1 MNHFSWG
8 ANKWELREDIYLKKF
23 LVVSHK
29 WTQLWVSFL
38 FQDDVE
44 VVYEKLNERVQDLR

>member
-1 MNHFSWG
+1 MNHFSWE